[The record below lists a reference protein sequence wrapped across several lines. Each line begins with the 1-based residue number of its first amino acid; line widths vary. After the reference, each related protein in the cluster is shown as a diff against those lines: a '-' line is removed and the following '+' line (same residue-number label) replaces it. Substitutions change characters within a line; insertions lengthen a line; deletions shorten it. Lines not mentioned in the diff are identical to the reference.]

1 MSSKLTT
8 IWWLKKSQRNDKPLE
23 KERLPVITWTKKDS
37 SKQVASITYKLEKK
51 KNWLWGLDLISY
63 LQVFSL
69 MGQSVNLVTK
79 IAV

>member
-37 SKQVASITYKLEKK
+37 SKQVASIPYKLEKK
-51 KNWLWGLDLISY
+51 NTDY
-63 LQVFSL
+63 EH
-69 MGQSVNLVTK
+69 
-79 IAV
+79 

>member
-8 IWWLKKSQRNDKPLE
+8 IWWLKKSQRNDKRLE

-37 SKQVASITYKLEKK
+37 SKQVASIPYKLEKK
-51 KNWLWGLDLISY
+51 KYWLWALDLISY